1 MSDALLLRLQEG
13 LPLVSQPFAKLG
25 EALGLTEAKVL
36 ELVQNWCQSGLIRR
50 LGAIY
55 DPRRIGL
62 GSVLIAFDGTQNHE
76 ENLIQSLIHNPGV
89 THCYRREVQSVGL
102 AATWKTRVPSLWAT
116 FTAPQNRLNHDLAA
130 LQNTCG
136 NGILSFPV
144 VRSFKIGVVLDPAS
158 GQARSISSKIA
169 APPTPIVWD
178 SLGLALRTRLEE
190 GLPLVSRPFLAL
202 AEELHCDEQQVI
214 SRLESWQQA
223 GALRR
228 LAAVLDQ
235 NRAGLSLGGMCVFQV
250 ADTEIE
256 SIGQRLAG
264 SNLVTHC
271 YHRQAHP
278 FFPFQMYAMVHAAD
292 QEHVRMQYQSLSSI
306 VGHEGL
312 LLCSTHQYKKSSLKP
327 SLLETHP

>member
-25 EALGLTEAKVL
+25 EELGLSEETVL
-36 ELVQNWCQSGLIRR
+36 EQVQRWCQSGLIRR

-62 GSVLIAFDGTQNHE
+62 ASVLIAFEETKNHE
-76 ENLIQSLIHNPGV
+76 ENLIKSLVSHPGV

-116 FTAPQNRLNHDLAA
+116 FTAPAARLENDLAA
-130 LQNTCG
+130 IQNACG

-144 VRSFKIGVVLDPAS
+144 IRSFKIGVVLDPAS
-158 GQARSISSKIA
+158 GQAHSVATKKLV
-169 APPTPIVWD
+169 PTAPIVWD
-178 SLGLALRTRLEE
+178 AVGLALRTRLEE
-190 GLPLVSRPFLAL
+190 GLPVVSRPFENLA
-202 AEELHCDEQQVI
+202 AELHSDE
-214 SRLESWQQA
+214 SSLLERLKSWQNA

-235 NRAGLSLGGMCVFQV
+235 ARAGLSLGGMCVFQV
-250 ADTEIE
+250 PDANIE
-256 SIGQRLAG
+256 ATGQRLAA

-271 YHRQAHP
+271 YHRQSQP
-278 FFPFQMYAMVHAAD
+278 SFPFQMFAMVHASD
-292 QEHVRMQYQSLSSI
+292 QTHLREQYETLHSI
-306 VGHEGL
+306 VGHHGL

-327 SLLETHP
+327 SLLENRR